1 MIVEGANKR
10 LWIEQQKL
18 ITRKITYH
26 LVGQNQFFSLTM
38 KNGIII
44 FILIVSSPVIL
55 PFPTSIFHMTFSLS
69 LCVCYFYLYKIY
81 VLISRVPFENFIS
94 FHSSNIYCMLI
105 FLLSML
111 AGSIGSFF
119 ALIIT

>member
-18 ITRKITYH
+18 ITRKIAYH

-81 VLISRVPFENFIS
+81 VLISRVAFENFIS

-111 AGSIGSFF
+111 ASSIGSFF